1 MSSEQEE
8 RELRK
13 RKKRAMLK
21 MFYGGAPST
30 PAVRSEG
37 GDPMDIDGGGFES
50 DHYLKKIYSALP
62 LGELVT
68 KEKKLGSQIKSLDS
82 EMQTLVYENYNKFI
96 SATDTIRKMKSQ
108 VDGMEEEMSRLVENM
123 TSISSLSGVITE
135 TLAERRERIRK
146 LSDSHSLLKKLQFLF
161 ELPKR
166 LKKCLESFKGI
177 YDECTSIMARLKG
190 LINEKIETP
199 GLSQIDLV
207 SNLEML
213 TKLHADP
220 DTLCTKM
227 LGFAR
232 VQFEADRAEQE
243 AKLLADIENAAAAAA
258 AAAATP
264 TKDGAAEYAGVE
276 DAQADAAST
285 KEAGAADDEDDAA
298 RADLFGP
305 TPRKKE
311 TKAAARDE
319 KDGAA
324 GAEGGGADGDED
336 GGATFPLAMF
346 MARGNSTVLS
356 NLVEWLVSYEETFI
370 APGKDIEESAM
381 HPEKQRLRSV
391 CLIARKH
398 MAAFAEELGA

>member
-1 MSSEQEE
+1 M
-8 RELRK
+8 
-13 RKKRAMLK
+13 
-21 MFYGGAPST
+21 
-30 PAVRSEG
+30 
-37 GDPMDIDGGGFES
+37 
-50 DHYLKKIYSALP
+50 
-62 LGELVT
+62 
-68 KEKKLGSQIKSLDS
+68 
-82 EMQTLVYENYNKFI
+82 
-96 SATDTIRKMKSQ
+96 
-108 VDGMEEEMSRLVENM
+108 
-123 TSISSLSGVITE
+123 
-135 TLAERRERIRK
+135 
-146 LSDSHSLLKKLQFLF
+146 
-161 ELPKR
+161 
-166 LKKCLESFKGI
+166 ESFKGI

-276 DAQADAAST
+276 DAQADGGDGADGVDAADAAAAADATADAAAAAEDGDGAAST

-391 CLIARKH
+391 CLVARKH
-398 MAAFAEELGA
+398 MAAFAEELGTTYVDV